1 VSRRQ
6 RTHRF
11 GAPLMVLGLS
21 LVMVSCSCLPKGVA
35 EFEVGIKG
43 RGLAS
48 WYGEDFH
55 GWPTANG
62 ELYDM
67 DALTAAHRTL
77 PLGTVVRVTNVE
89 NGRQVLL
96 RINDRGPYVNGRILD
111 LSRRAAL
118 ELGMLE
124 DGISPVQIEVVGLH
138 ETDVLLAGQPGPLV
152 AWSLLLW
159 WETAPGSGEPQRS
172 LWARETRIAAEL
184 LLERGARVLPTDVMR
199 ERRARRVADILAAE
213 QGVDAVA
220 ELVLS

>member
-1 VSRRQ
+1 MRRKA
-6 RTHRF
+6 RTRRF
-11 GAPLMVLGLS
+11 GAPLAVLGLS
-21 LVMVSCSCLPKGVA
+21 FAMASCSCLPKGVA
-35 EFEVGIKG
+35 EFEVGMKH

-48 WYGEDFH
+48 WYGEQFH

-62 ELYDM
+62 ERFDM

-77 PLGTVVRVTNVE
+77 PLGTMVRVTNVE

-124 DGISPVQIEVVGLH
+124 DGISPVQIDVVGLH
-138 ETDVLLAGQPGPLV
+138 ETDVFLADRPGPQLFR
-152 AWSLLLW
+152 SLLV
-159 WETAPGSGEPQRS
+159 WETVPSRSEPQRDR
-172 LWARETRIAAEL
+172 WARETVITGEL
-184 LLERGARVLPTDVMR
+184 LQGHSFRTLPTDIMR
-199 ERRARRVADILAAE
+199 GRRARRVADILAAE

-220 ELVLS
+220 ELIFA

>member
-1 VSRRQ
+1 
-6 RTHRF
+6 
-11 GAPLMVLGLS
+11 MVLGLS
-21 LVMVSCSCLPKGVA
+21 LAMVSCSCLPKGVA

-138 ETDVLLAGQPGPLV
+138 ETDVLLAGQPGPPV
-152 AWSLLLW
+152 AWSLLI

-184 LLERGARVLPTDVMR
+184 LLERGSRVLPTDVMR
-199 ERRARRVADILAAE
+199 GRRARRVADILAAE

-220 ELVLS
+220 ELVPS

>member
-1 VSRRQ
+1 MK
-6 RTHRF
+6 H
-11 GAPLMVLGLS
+11 
-21 LVMVSCSCLPKGVA
+21 
-35 EFEVGIKG
+35 

-62 ELYDM
+62 ERFDM

-77 PLGTVVRVTNVE
+77 PLGTMVRVTNAE

-124 DGISPVQIEVVGLH
+124 DGISPVQIDVVGLH
-138 ETDVLLAGQPGPLV
+138 EANAFLAGRPGPQLFE
-152 AWSLLLW
+152 SLLVW
-159 WETAPGSGEPQRS
+159 DTVPSQSGPPVGP
-172 LWARETRIAAEL
+172 WARGTLIAVEL
-184 LLERGARVLPTDVMR
+184 PNGHGFRTLPTDILR
-199 ERRARRVADILAAE
+199 GRRARRVADILAAE

-220 ELVLS
+220 ELTFA